1 MYNYHAFYAIILV
14 YKQGDNNMAYKTGD
28 RYQMNLFPPVIDD
41 YVAKDD
47 LVRVY
52 DAFVDSLN
60 FKELGIPVAPYKS
73 GAHEYCPKKMLK
85 LIIYGYSY
93 GTRSSRKLERN
104 CHHNLSFVWLMGG
117 LKPDYRTI
125 ARFRSDHAGAIKRVL
140 KQCVRLCIN
149 LDLIEGNTLFTDG
162 SSFRASASI
171 RRTWTQERCKEHL
184 ERLDTSIEKLV
195 DETGRLDISEE
206 NLNSLV
212 KINKELLDKER
223 IRAVVKDI
231 SKELDGGSKASLN
244 TTDPDCVKTKS
255 RQGTHAGYNAQ
266 ITTDKKHGLIV
277 NSETASSSQDYNQL
291 SIQVEKA
298 ALMLEHKPKTIVTDC
313 GYYSLKDIAKI
324 DNDITVVMPSIKQ
337 AQENKGLHPLKPFI
351 KERFTY
357 DTSQDK
363 YICPEGKD
371 LVYARASSRGKK
383 IYQSDSS
390 ICRSC
395 RHFGVCTSSLHGRVI
410 TRMAEENV
418 ASRLSAVYHS
428 PEGQKVY
435 KLRKEKA
442 ELPFGHIKHN
452 LGAGQF
458 MLRTRPKV
466 DAELS
471 ILSTCFNVAR
481 MITIIGIPTLLT
493 RLQGT
498 G

>member
-1 MYNYHAFYAIILV
+1 
-14 YKQGDNNMAYKTGD
+14 MAYKTGD

-47 LVRVY
+47 PVRAY
-52 DAFVDSLN
+52 DAFVDILD

-93 GTRSSRKLERN
+93 GTRSSRKLERS

-125 ARFRSDHAGAIKRVL
+125 ARFRSDHAAAIKRVL

-171 RRTWTQERCKEHL
+171 RHTWTQERCKEHL
-184 ERLDTSIEKLV
+184 ERLDKSIEKLV
-195 DETGRLDISEE
+195 DETGRLDIAEE
-206 NLNSLV
+206 GLDSLV

-223 IRAVVKDI
+223 IRAIVKDI
-231 SKELDGGSKASLN
+231 SKELNGDSRASLN

-277 NSETASSSQDYNQL
+277 NSETAPSSQDYNQL
-291 SIQVEKA
+291 SIQAGKA

-313 GYYSLKDIAKI
+313 GYYSLKDIAKV

-357 DTSQDK
+357 DSSQDK
-363 YICPEGKD
+363 YICPEGKE
-371 LVYARASSRGKK
+371 LTYAHASSHGKK
-383 IYQSDSS
+383 IYRSDAST
-390 ICRSC
+390 CRSC
-395 RHFGVCTSSLHGRVI
+395 RHFGVCTASLHGRVI
-410 TRMAEENV
+410 NRMAEEDV
-418 ASRLSAVYHS
+418 ASRLSDVYHS

-442 ELPFGHIKHN
+442 ELPFGHIKRN

-466 DAELS
+466 DAELAV
-471 ILSTCFNVAR
+471 LSTCFNVAR
-481 MITIIGIPTLLT
+481 MITLIGIPALLA
-493 RLQGT
+493 RLHGT